1 MSDTLEEASK
11 LFRRIEPAPTMTAYQ
26 REQQAVRANHERLKA
41 ERLAR
46 ERGNV
51 IRLWSDQSVPAATF
65 RSARSPA
72 SRRSGAVTPLRESSW
87 AAR

>member
-1 MSDTLEEASK
+1 MSDTLEEASR
-11 LFRRIEPAPTMTAYQ
+11 LFWRIEPTATMTEYQ
-26 REQQAVRANHERLKA
+26 HEQQAVQVNDERLKA

-46 ERGNV
+46 ESGNV
-51 IRLWSDQSVPAATF
+51 IHLWSDQLLPAATS
-65 RSARSPA
+65 RSARGAA